1 MLIMSE
7 EYTLKYTE
15 SGGLTIAYQIWGSSE
30 DTLVYVPGMISHL
43 EAGLEDQDY
52 LAWIRALSKF
62 FRVIIFDKRGQGL
75 SDRDASAPNL
85 EERMDDISSI
95 VKAEKLD
102 QFFLLGLS
110 EGASISLIY
119 AATYPQKVKSVAV
132 FGGTARFT
140 KSDDYRLMPEAK
152 KMKENLLEK
161 WGTGSSGNIFCPQRM
176 PEKQSSFAKLERM
189 VCNPKT
195 LESVLELL
203 TRIDIRASLPD
214 IKLPVIVMHSRDD
227 VAISKLNGRYLA
239 DNIPGAKYIEYPNG
253 GHLPWHEERESII
266 KDLKSF
272 FSETGNENKAVDR
285 SLATILF
292 TDIENSTLK
301 MTDMGDEK
309 WSEKLDKHDKI
320 MEDAVKNYSGRIV
333 KNTGDGILAVFDG
346 PVRSIECAK
355 VSIENMKNIGL
366 DIRCSLHVGEI
377 VWRNEDITGLAVNI
391 ASRILDR
398 CESGN
403 VVISKNLRDLLG
415 RSEFAIEELGD
426 YSLKGVEGD
435 WKLFKVT

>member
-102 QFFLLGLS
+102 HFFLLGLS

-214 IKLPVIVMHSRDD
+214 IKLPVLVMHSRDD

-285 SLATILF
+285 NLATILF

-377 VWRNEDITGLAVNI
+377 VWRNDDITGIAVNI

>member
-214 IKLPVIVMHSRDD
+214 IKLPVLVMHSRDD

-377 VWRNEDITGLAVNI
+377 VWRNEDITGIAVNI

>member
-30 DTLVYVPGMISHL
+30 DTLIYVPGMISHL

-214 IKLPVIVMHSRDD
+214 IKLPVLVMHSRDD

-377 VWRNEDITGLAVNI
+377 VWRNEDITGIAVNI

>member
-1 MLIMSE
+1 MLTMSE

-161 WGTGSSGNIFCPQRM
+161 WGTGSSGHIFCPQRM

-214 IKLPVIVMHSRDD
+214 IKLPVLVMHSRDD

-377 VWRNEDITGLAVNI
+377 VWRNEDITGIAVNI

>member
-7 EYTLKYTE
+7 AYTLKYTE

-95 VKAEKLD
+95 VKAEQLD

-140 KSDDYRLMPEAK
+140 KSDDYRFMPEAK

-161 WGTGSSGNIFCPQRM
+161 WGTGSSGYIFCPQRM
-176 PEKQSSFAKLERM
+176 PEKQLSFSKLERM

-214 IKLPVIVMHSRDD
+214 IKLPVLVMHSRDD

-239 DNIPGAKYIEYPNG
+239 DN
-253 GHLPWHEERESII
+253 L
-266 KDLKSF
+266 
-272 FSETGNENKAVDR
+272 
-285 SLATILF
+285 SLIH
-292 TDIENSTLK
+292 I
-301 MTDMGDEK
+301 
-309 WSEKLDKHDKI
+309 
-320 MEDAVKNYSGRIV
+320 
-333 KNTGDGILAVFDG
+333 
-346 PVRSIECAK
+346 
-355 VSIENMKNIGL
+355 
-366 DIRCSLHVGEI
+366 
-377 VWRNEDITGLAVNI
+377 
-391 ASRILDR
+391 
-398 CESGN
+398 
-403 VVISKNLRDLLG
+403 
-415 RSEFAIEELGD
+415 
-426 YSLKGVEGD
+426 
-435 WKLFKVT
+435 

>member
-161 WGTGSSGNIFCPQRM
+161 WGTGSSGYIFCPQRM

-214 IKLPVIVMHSRDD
+214 IKLPVLVMHSRDD

-309 WSEKLDKHDKI
+309 WSENWI
-320 MEDAVKNYSGRIV
+320 SM
-333 KNTGDGILAVFDG
+333 
-346 PVRSIECAK
+346 
-355 VSIENMKNIGL
+355 
-366 DIRCSLHVGEI
+366 IR
-377 VWRNEDITGLAVNI
+377 
-391 ASRILDR
+391 
-398 CESGN
+398 
-403 VVISKNLRDLLG
+403 
-415 RSEFAIEELGD
+415 
-426 YSLKGVEGD
+426 
-435 WKLFKVT
+435 

>member
-30 DTLVYVPGMISHL
+30 DTLIYVPGMISHL

>member
-7 EYTLKYTE
+7 EYALKYTE

-95 VKAEKLD
+95 VKAEQLN

-140 KSDDYRLMPEAK
+140 KSDDYRLMPKAK

-161 WGTGSSGNIFCPQRM
+161 WGTGSSGYIFCPQRM
-176 PEKQSSFAKLERM
+176 PEKQASFAKLERM

-214 IKLPVIVMHSRDD
+214 IKLPVLVMHSRDD

-320 MEDAVKNYSGRIV
+320 MEDAVKKYSGRIV

-377 VWRNEDITGLAVNI
+377 VWRNEDITGIAVNI